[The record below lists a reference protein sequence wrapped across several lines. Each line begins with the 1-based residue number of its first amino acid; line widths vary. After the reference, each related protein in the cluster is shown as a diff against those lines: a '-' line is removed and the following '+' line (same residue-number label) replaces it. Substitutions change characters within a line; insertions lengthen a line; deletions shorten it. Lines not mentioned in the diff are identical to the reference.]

1 MFNPAAHSWQHI
13 KKDINMFKRLNRFP
27 AMLITLLCIAF
38 MGMAQAEQKQ
48 QVGNFDIHYMAL
60 SSTFITPSI
69 AKTYGIERSRYTGL
83 VNITVLDS
91 NQAGQPAVAVE
102 ISGIANN
109 LLDARVELNFK
120 EIREGDSI
128 YYIAEVPYRDD
139 QEINFDISLKYGSK
153 LNTSLKFKQKFY
165 ID

>member
-1 MFNPAAHSWQHI
+1 MQ
-13 KKDINMFKRLNRFP
+13 K
-27 AMLITLLCIAF
+27 LLSKCSVLLLALVCLGF
-38 MGMAQAEQKQ
+38 LSTAQAEQKQ

-60 SSTFITPSI
+60 SSTFITPAI

-83 VNITVLDS
+83 VNITVLDKS
-91 NQAGQPAVAVE
+91 QESMPAVAVE
-102 ISGIANN
+102 ISGLANN
-109 LLDARVELNFK
+109 LLDARVELQFK

-139 QEINFDISLKYGSK
+139 QEINFEIAIKYAKK
-153 LNTSLKFKQKFY
+153 LNTALKFKQKFY

>member
-1 MFNPAAHSWQHI
+1 
-13 KKDINMFKRLNRFP
+13 MFKRLNRFP